1 MNWVYNLHMKHIIS
15 LFFIL
20 SLSPISYAQ
29 TNVSGNQ
36 SGVWTIANSPFLVTD
51 HITILAGETL
61 TIEPGVEVRFQGY
74 YKFNVFG
81 NLQAVGTESAI
92 ILFTAENQT
101 TGWGGLRVSTNE
113 VISLKYCRIEH
124 GFASGK
130 YPDRHGGG
138 MAIFGSSVT
147 VENCIFADNSTGT
160 NGMGGAIYASGV
172 TDSSFINNTF
182 LRNNAYGEGGAMK
195 FTGGDDIIISDSKFI
210 QNYCSYGGGAIS
222 FYATFGAMMK
232 GNIFVDNYTNF
243 SSGGA
248 VHTLGFGNQLFFV
261 NNTFTNNHA
270 ITGDGGAIVLNYAN
284 AYFANT
290 IVYQNPGL
298 FSDDIFI
305 TSSTVEI
312 YYSNLPMPAGATGNN
327 NINQDP
333 LFANVANYDLSLN
346 ENSPS
351 IDSGIDYLETTG
363 GTVIVDMDSTQ
374 YYGNA
379 PDMGAIEYIP
389 DLIFDNSFES

>member
-1 MNWVYNLHMKHIIS
+1 MKHII
-15 LFFIL
+15 LIL
-20 SLSPISYAQ
+20 IIFSLSSTSDAQ

-36 SGVWTIANSPFLVTD
+36 SGVWGIADSPFLVTN
-51 HITILAGETL
+51 HITILSGETL

-81 NLQAVGTESAI
+81 DLQAVGTENAI

-101 TGWGGLRVSTNE
+101 TGWGGLRVSTNDL
-113 VISLKYCRIEH
+113 ISLKHCRVEH
-124 GFASGK
+124 GRASGE

-147 VENCIFADNSTGT
+147 VENCIFADNSTDI
-160 NGMGGAIYASGV
+160 NGMGGAIYATGT

-195 FTGGDDIIISDSKFI
+195 FTGGSDIIISHSKFS
-210 QNYCSYGGGAIS
+210 QNYCDYGGGAIS
-222 FYATFGAMMK
+222 FYTTVGVMLK
-232 GNIFVDNYTNF
+232 GNIFVDNYTTF
-243 SSGGA
+243 ASGGA
-248 VHTLGFGNQLFFV
+248 VHTLGFGNQLFFA

-270 ITGDGGAIVLNYAN
+270 VTGDGGAIVLNYTD

-290 IVYQNPGL
+290 IVYQNPGM

-305 TSSTVEI
+305 GPASTVEI
-312 YYSNLPMPAGATGNN
+312 YYSNLPMPAGATGSN

-333 LFANVANYDLSLN
+333 LFANVLNYDLSLN

-351 IDSGIDYLETTG
+351 IDSGIDYLEAG
-363 GTVIVDMDSTQ
+363 GITIVDMDSTQ

-389 DLIFDNSFES
+389 DLIFDNGFE